1 MHKNLQEWLLNMKDV
16 LWLDEGKIMTNR
28 FYCTVIDEMR
38 ECYKTRNFSHVMGLL
53 EELQSIGNRMEAKCG
68 DINDANRYL
77 DEVKELKRE
86 IKSLKRKRD
95 KLKRKIENDNEE

>member
-1 MHKNLQEWLLNMKDV
+1 
-16 LWLDEGKIMTNR
+16 MTNR
-28 FYCTVIDEMR
+28 YFCTVIDEMR
-38 ECYKTRNFSHVMGLL
+38 ACYKTRNFSIVMGLL

>member
-1 MHKNLQEWLLNMKDV
+1 LQEWLLNMKDV

-28 FYCTVIDEMR
+28 YFCTVIDEMR
-38 ECYKTRNFSHVMGLL
+38 SCYKTRNFSIVMGLL

>member
-1 MHKNLQEWLLNMKDV
+1 
-16 LWLDEGKIMTNR
+16 MTNR
-28 FYCTVIDEMR
+28 YFCTVIDEMR
-38 ECYKTRNFSHVMGLL
+38 ACYKTRNFSIIMGLL

-68 DINDANRYL
+68 DISDYNRYL

-95 KLKRKIENDNEE
+95 KLKRRVEVI

>member
-1 MHKNLQEWLLNMKDV
+1 
-16 LWLDEGKIMTNR
+16 MTNR

-38 ECYKTRNFSHVMGLL
+38 ACYKTRNFSIVMGLL

-86 IKSLKRKRD
+86 IKSLERKRD
-95 KLKRKIENDNEE
+95 KLKRRVEVI

>member
-1 MHKNLQEWLLNMKDV
+1 
-16 LWLDEGKIMTNR
+16 MTNR
-28 FYCTVIDEMR
+28 YFCTVIDELR
-38 ECYKTRNFSHVMGLL
+38 SCYKTRNFSIVMGLL